1 MLLTDLT
8 LLEHIHDPGIYATA
22 KKKKKTLFDR
32 FIATKAICEDIRLA

>member
-22 KKKKKTLFDR
+22 KKKKTLFDR